1 MNILD
6 LTCLADAQVEILKRQ
21 LNIYLK
27 SKGEVLGWIYKCG
40 SFQQKVLIK
49 AVRLDEITGVKRLRT
64 EEASS
69 T

>member
-1 MNILD
+1 M
-6 LTCLADAQVEILKRQ
+6 KRQ

-27 SKGEVLGWIYKCG
+27 SKGEALGWVYKCG
-40 SFQQKVLIK
+40 SFQQKVLVK

-64 EEASS
+64 EEGFS

>member
-1 MNILD
+1 M
-6 LTCLADAQVEILKRQ
+6 KRQ

-27 SKGEVLGWIYKCG
+27 SKGEVLGWVYKCG
-40 SFQQKVLIK
+40 SFQQKVLIT

-64 EEASS
+64 EEGSS